1 MDETTETRGRS
12 LGALV
17 ESVTDGSPNT
27 ATAVQR
33 PKKRAKRYR
42 VLAESDTDFI
52 WVMDMDF
59 NVGSVTAS
67 AWRFLGYDGENPDPD
82 WWTGRLLTPETYALC
97 RDVFLEIQKY
107 ANSHPRDSSRSWT
120 LEMEFIRRDGATVL
134 VETTVSLMYG
144 EDGNPCGMVC
154 VARDRTQP
162 KREQELFRT
171 LADNSPI
178 GVYILQNGKF
188 RFVNHQLQEYMKY
201 SQAELIDAEAMSY
214 VVPEDRDRVRQR
226 ARAMLK
232 GEQFEPYE
240 FRFTCKDGEIRWVM
254 ELVSSVQHNNG
265 RATLGTFMDVT
276 ERKRSEEELR
286 RSEAQ
291 LRLLTQRMLEIQ
303 ETERGR
309 FARDLHDQLGQDLVF
324 LKMQA
329 ESLAKSLS
337 DAPRLQEKAMGI
349 ANLADRLKTTSSR
362 IAASIGPGILD
373 GLGLVR
379 AVEWCAEDFERRTGI
394 SCPVDTPISDIKVGQ
409 PTATAAYRILQEA
422 LTNVWR
428 HAAASQVDVKLEKEG
443 DWVILTVADNGVG
456 ISAGLLSRKSTLGF
470 LGMYERARLAGG
482 SLTVS
487 STAGGGTRIVVRLP
501 LGDVEPNRNARGSG
515 GGP

>member
-1 MDETTETRGRS
+1 MDEITETGDRS
-12 LGALV
+12 LGALLV
-17 ESVTDGSPNT
+17 SVTDELPSA
-27 ATAVQR
+27 ATAAHISE
-33 PKKRAKRYR
+33 KRAKRYR
-42 VLAESDTDFI
+42 ILAESDTDFI

-82 WWTGRLLTPETYALC
+82 WWTGRLLTPESYSLC
-97 RDVFLEIQKY
+97 QDVFPEILRY
-107 ANSHPRDSSRSWT
+107 ARRHPRDSSRSWT
-120 LEMEFIRRDGATVL
+120 LEMEFVRRDGTTVP

-144 EDGNPCGMVC
+144 QDGNPSGMVC

-178 GVYILQNGKF
+178 GVYILQNGRF

-201 SQAELIDAEAMSY
+201 SQAELIGAEAMRF
-214 VVPEDRDRVRQR
+214 VIPEDRDRVRQR
-226 ARAMLK
+226 ARAMLR
-232 GEQFEPYE
+232 GDQFEPYE

-265 RATLGTFMDVT
+265 RATLGTFMDIT
-276 ERKRSEEELR
+276 ERKRSEEDLR
-286 RSEAQ
+286 RSESQ

-329 ESLAKSLS
+329 ESLAKNLG
-337 DAPRLQEKAMGI
+337 DAPRLQEKAMEI
-349 ANLADRLKTTSSR
+349 ANVADRLKMTSSR
-362 IAASIGPGILD
+362 IAANIGPGILD

-379 AVEWCAEDFERRTGI
+379 AVEWCAEDFERRTGV
-394 SCPVDTPISDIKVGQ
+394 SCPVDTPIADIKVGQ
-409 PTATAAYRILQEA
+409 PAATAAYRILQEA

-428 HAAASQVDVKLEKEG
+428 HANASQVEVKLEKEG
-443 DWVILTVADNGVG
+443 DWVTLTVADNGVG
-456 ISAGLLSRKSTLGF
+456 ISAGLLYRKSTLGF

-482 SLTVS
+482 SLTVNS
-487 STAGGGTRIVVRLP
+487 ASGKGTRIVVRLP
-501 LGDVEPNRNARGSG
+501 LGDVEPNRNTRGLG
-515 GGP
+515 EGL